1 LEERHVEIMTFV
13 FGACLGAAG
22 MFFLMAHGLRD
33 HFLDVAHDQKRLVE
47 SVTECAV
54 LKTQISELKRE
65 NARLGAGTNK

>member
-1 LEERHVEIMTFV
+1 
-13 FGACLGAAG
+13 